1 MPKRRVVDV
10 GRGNPK
16 GIEPVSRGRKS
27 GARGVEIRWVNSMG
41 AHFGG
46 ATEVMVKISGG
57 GRSASG
63 IQAHFEDLDRHG
75 REEIETDAGTIL
87 KGEDAAAQLINEW
100 GLDLPTSAYGAH
112 SRQKASQRKGSS
124 KATPTSQ
131 EGPRQAFN
139 IVLSMPKGTEP
150 KKVLEGARR
159 FAREEFAFQHRYA
172 MVLHTDQ
179 AHPHVHLVVKAEHE
193 HGGKRLNPRKDT
205 LRAWRERF
213 AVEMRTLGVAATATA
228 KVDRGLASTHKK
240 TSVYRSVEGD
250 VATKEKRDLRPLFTK
265 EGDSTFMRKKLD
277 SVRREIAKSG
287 RLDDRVAQGKLTVSR
302 GVVLQR
308 YNEAIAFLKS
318 QGRMQ
323 AAQRFESA
331 RDRLPP
337 VRTEKQLVVAAWVAE
352 RRAALQR
359 SSSIDRSPS
368 REFEKVR
375 TDPERSR

>member
-1 MPKRRVVDV
+1 
-10 GRGNPK
+10 
-16 GIEPVSRGRKS
+16 
-27 GARGVEIRWVNSMG
+27 MG

-57 GRSASG
+57 GRSAAG
-63 IQAHFEDLDRHG
+63 VQAHFEYLDRHG
-75 REEIETDAGTIL
+75 KEEIETDAGTAL
-87 KGEDAAAQLINEW
+87 SGEDAAAELVNEW
-100 GLDLPTSAYGAH
+100 GLDFPTSAYSVH
-112 SRQKASQRKGSS
+112 SRQKKSAAGKTAQGSQS
-124 KATPTSQ
+124 
-131 EGPRQAFN
+131 EGPRQVFN
-139 IVLSMPKGTEP
+139 IVLSMPKGTDP
-150 KKVLEGARR
+150 TKVLEGARR

-193 HGGKRLNPRKDT
+193 HGGKRLNPRKAD

-213 AVEMRTLGVAATATA
+213 AVEMRALGVAATATA

-240 TSVYRSVEGD
+240 SSVYRSVEGD
-250 VATKEKRDLRPLFTK
+250 VAKKEKRDPQPLYTQ

-277 SVRREIAKSG
+277 SVRREIAKTG
-287 RLDDRVAQGKLTVSR
+287 RLEDRVAQGKLTVSR
-302 GVVLQR
+302 LVVLQR

-318 QGRMQ
+318 QGRTQ

-331 RDRLPP
+331 RERLPP

-352 RRAALQR
+352 RRAALR
-359 SSSIDRSPS
+359 HSPSIDRSQN